1 MLLTEAQAKK
11 VFAGSFESKISA
23 LACASAERGWTL
35 VSTNESHVHV
45 IDEGRLIKRSYTET
59 GDGYDFGRAVAVNT
73 LPESDAV
80 GIVANRIKGLAS
92 SIFEG
97 EGSINHDDLILMSRH
112 ARGYMN
118 ESEAIKSLANEEM
131 DAYYEAS
138 KTEIRRGVHGRLGD
152 IESDHRLT
160 YYRRM
165 SATRAEENRAEIIDS
180 LRACA
185 ERLDALECHGDG
197 EIPMI
202 LAKFKEQ
209 GTRASAIIRH
219 SGLPISQVAEAADL
233 FSKSLQTASILREYH
248 TQTEGK

>member
-23 LACASAERGWTL
+23 LACASADRGWTL

-45 IDEGRLIKRSYTET
+45 IDEGRLIKRSYAES
-59 GDGYDFGRAVAVNT
+59 DEGYEFGRAVAVST

-80 GIVANRIKGLAS
+80 GIVANRIKGLAGR
-92 SIFEG
+92 ILEG
-97 EGSINHDDLILMSRH
+97 KMEMSPDDLILMSRH
-112 ARGYMN
+112 ARGYMS
-118 ESEAIKSLANEEM
+118 ESRAVESLANEEM
-131 DAYYEAS
+131 DAYYES
-138 KTEIRRGVHGRLGD
+138 RKVDIRRGVHGRLGE
-152 IESDHRLT
+152 IESDNRLT

-165 SATRAEENRAEIIDS
+165 SAVRAEENRAEIMDS